1 MGRAEGLGMPD
12 FVCPQC
18 GSGRLR
24 RSHTRGV
31 SEKLH
36 KVFGWRAYR
45 CREKS
50 CGWRGLLKT
59 RSFRQEIAK
68 TLKNHKIL
76 ILKLILVVAVLSIGI
91 FLVVHFNKHV
101 LSPAPKPN
109 LH

>member
-1 MGRAEGLGMPD
+1 MPD
-12 FVCPQC
+12 FVCPKC

-24 RSHTRGV
+24 RSHTRGA

-59 RSFRQEIAK
+59 KSFREGITKVLKTRQEQ
-68 TLKNHKIL
+68 
-76 ILKLILVVAVLSIGI
+76 ILKLILVVAVISFGI
-91 FLVVHFNKHV
+91 FLFFYLNKNAPP
-101 LSPAPKPN
+101 PAPKLN